1 MQRIITI
8 ARVRSFESRNG
19 NTGWVATDSDG
30 NEYTTFREAIGERVR
45 HLESKQAR
53 IEFHEVQRGQYTNV
67 YLDSADPVASAQ
79 SSEEGG
85 SDPDEAAWQTA
96 VAAAPWLIGESKAA
110 VPPKKL
116 YDKLK
121 PFEEYVAADI
131 EEHQRVR
138 GEDDAS

>member
-1 MQRIITI
+1 MQRVIMI
-8 ARVRSFESRNG
+8 AQVRSFESRNG
-19 NTGWVATDSDG
+19 NTGWVTTDSGGDK
-30 NEYTTFREAIGERVR
+30 YTTFREAIGERVR
-45 HLESKQAR
+45 QLEGQHAR
-53 IEFHEVQRGQYTNV
+53 IEFHEVRRGQYTNV
-67 YLDSADPVASAQ
+67 YLDSVEPVADAH
-79 SSEEGG
+79 SSDEGG

-96 VAAAPWLIGESKAA
+96 VAAAPWLVGESKAA

-138 GEDDAS
+138 GEENDS